1 MEKMYSREYFAAIEE
16 AMKKEAILEA
26 LAKAVSKDDV
36 IRIFADNGIE
46 MDEDLAAD
54 IYTKL
59 YAGDELDEDVLDG
72 VNGGFMTIL
81 GGAAMIGAGA
91 LTFYV
96 TVKVGSWI
104 VRKIT

>member
-1 MEKMYSREYFAAIEE
+1 MEKMYSQEYFAAIEE
-16 AMKKEAILEA
+16 AMKKESVLET
-26 LAKAVSKDDV
+26 LAKPTSKDDV
-36 IRIFADNGIE
+36 IHVFAENGIE

-59 YAGDELDEDVLDG
+59 KSGDELDEDMLDG
-72 VNGGFMTIL
+72 VNGGFMTTL
-81 GGAAMIGAGA
+81 GAMAMIGAGA

-96 TVKVGSWI
+96 TVKVGCWI

>member
-1 MEKMYSREYFAAIEE
+1 MEKMYSQEYFAAIEE
-16 AMKKEAILEA
+16 AMEKENVLEA
-26 LAKAVSKDDV
+26 LAKAGSKTDV
-36 IRIFADNGIE
+36 IRVFADNGIE
-46 MDEDLAAD
+46 MDEELASD
-54 IYTKL
+54 IYAKL
-59 YAGDELDEDVLDG
+59 KTGDELDEDMLDG
-72 VNGGFMTIL
+72 VNGGFMTVL